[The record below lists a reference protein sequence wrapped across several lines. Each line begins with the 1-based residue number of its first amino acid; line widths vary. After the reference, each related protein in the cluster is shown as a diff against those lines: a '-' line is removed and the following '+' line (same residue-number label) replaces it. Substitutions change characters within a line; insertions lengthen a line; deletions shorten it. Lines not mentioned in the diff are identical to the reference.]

1 MGINWQRREGS
12 ITGAQCC
19 VLMTRDDLNSGRP
32 GWHLP
37 NDSRTVGRAS
47 ILSTTGNPIMLLLAY
62 SCPLKCSSV
71 FSLSP
76 RQEVPFC

>member
-1 MGINWQRREGS
+1 M
-12 ITGAQCC
+12 TGAQCC
-19 VLMTRDDLNSGRP
+19 VLMARDDLSSGRL

-37 NDSRTVGRAS
+37 NDSRTMGRAS
-47 ILSTTGNPIMLLLAY
+47 IPSTIGNPIMLLLAY
-62 SCPLKCSSV
+62 SCPLEGPSV